1 METINIGYDQTGI
14 AKALSNLAPHPF
26 IFDGVPCASI
36 EGILQ
41 ALKFRDFAWQQE
53 VCRRSGV
60 AAWRTREEPNA
71 PDWKKRQTLWWNN
84 EEYGRHSDA
93 YQDLLTNIFVTATK
107 SPGLTKALF
116 DSGSIPLVHRHRG
129 FGVHDT
135 HETVLT
141 EAEFVNRLMSIRAWA
156 HHQMFS

>member
-1 METINIGYDQTGI
+1 MESINIGYDQTGI
-14 AKALSNLAPHPF
+14 AKALSNLSPHPF
-26 IFDGVPCASI
+26 IFDEVECASI

-60 AAWRTREEPNA
+60 VAWKTREEPNA

-93 YQDLLTNIFVTATK
+93 YQDLLTEIFLTVATESSSFK
-107 SPGLTKALF
+107 KALI
-116 DSGSIPLVHRHRG
+116 DSKGAELKHRDGS
-129 FGVHDT
+129 HDT

-141 EAEFVNRLMSIRAWA
+141 EAEFVNRLMAIRGLVW
-156 HHQMFS
+156 HKTLF